1 MKPILACSAFALAV
15 AFAAGSVPLAA
26 ETRAERGE
34 ARLAEMIEGRTAGE
48 ARSCISAMNSNRIQ
62 VIDNVGVVYEGGDTV
77 WVARVSDPRQLDSFD
92 VPIIERHGS
101 QLCRTD
107 IIRTVDRSSGM
118 FTGIVFLDDFV
129 PYTRPAEG

>member
-1 MKPILACSAFALAV
+1 MKAILACTIAAAV
-15 AFAAGSVPLAA
+15 AATSAPLAA

-48 ARSCISAMNSNRIQ
+48 SRSCVSAMNSNRIQ
-62 VIDNVGVVYEGGDTV
+62 VIENVGVVYEGGDTV

-92 VPIIERHGS
+92 VPIIERTGS

-107 IIRTVDRSSGM
+107 VVRTVDRSSGM
-118 FTGIVFLDDFV
+118 FTGVVFLGEFV
-129 PYTRPAEG
+129 PYTRDAEG

>member
-1 MKPILACSAFALAV
+1 MKAILACTIAAAV
-15 AFAAGSVPLAA
+15 AATSAPLAA

-48 ARSCISAMNSNRIQ
+48 SRSCISAMNSNRIQ
-62 VIDNVGVVYEGGDTV
+62 VIENVGVVYEGGDTV

-92 VPIIERHGS
+92 VPIIERTGS

-107 IIRTVDRSSGM
+107 VVRTVDRSSGM
-118 FTGIVFLDDFV
+118 FTGVVFLGEFV
-129 PYTRPAEG
+129 PYTRDAEG